1 MWTQEQTHVII
12 HKGKHASC
20 VYIVQKGFNDNSQVP
35 EDTIVVEEEY
45 TDIQERPS
53 EYTEN
58 PEESLLL
65 TVILN
70 VLLVIELVFWIER
83 VVITWAEMLL

>member
-1 MWTQEQTHVII
+1 M
-12 HKGKHASC
+12 
-20 VYIVQKGFNDNSQVP
+20 YIVQKGFNDNSQVP

-53 EYTEN
+53 TEYTEN

-65 TVILN
+65 TLILN
-70 VLLVIELVFWIER
+70 VLLVIELVF
-83 VVITWAEMLL
+83 